1 MDRTIPNILANC
13 KRYFLVF
20 AAMLLV
26 LLTSC
31 AVKTSIKNLVGIPLK
46 TERSVPKANHN
57 LSTNTLANC
66 SQLNVED
73 TQIVQKNSFKANDL
87 LPAVFLTAAFL
98 FLLGVPPVSN
108 ENKHPL
114 YSSSGKIRSAIPIFL
129 EYRKL
134 IIHYA
139 C

>member
-1 MDRTIPNILANC
+1 
-13 KRYFLVF
+13 
-20 AAMLLV
+20 MLLI

-31 AVKTSIKNLVGIPLK
+31 AVKTSIKNLVGIPVK
-46 TERSVPKANHN
+46 TERSMPKAIHN
-57 LSTNTLANC
+57 LSTITLANC

-73 TQIVQKNSFKANDL
+73 TQIVQKNAFKANDL
-87 LPAVFLTAAFL
+87 LPAVILTAAFL

-114 YSSSGKIRSAIPIFL
+114 YNSNGKIRSAIPIFL

>member
-1 MDRTIPNILANC
+1 MDKTIPNILANC

-57 LSTNTLANC
+57 LSTNTLAKC

-73 TQIVQKNSFKANDL
+73 TQIVQKNSSKANDL
-87 LPAVFLTAAFL
+87 LPAVIFTATFL
-98 FLLGVPPVSN
+98 FLFSFQPVSK

-114 YSSSGKIRSAIPIFL
+114 YSSSGKIRSSIPIFL